1 MHEPHKSLCFRAGE
15 HHIASS
21 SYSTCIWLA
30 SDVSSLVSCTCC
42 DSISISLLKTTAI
55 LPLWQLTTLPL
66 CLPHTSSPHVTTI
79 LCRNLYKSWLPRLLI
94 FLNLFLSSA
103 ARVITEN
110 TNLTLSLLKIFL
122 MTDVGCLAT
131 NQSQRQS
138 CKPAYACALPT
149 STPQPAPGP
158 PHSPCSGHLG
168 AFSSPGCHRP
178 SSHGVCAASTA
189 WDSHPLPYT
198 D

>member
-1 MHEPHKSLCFRAGE
+1 M
-15 HHIASS
+15 
-21 SYSTCIWLA
+21 
-30 SDVSSLVSCTCC
+30 
-42 DSISISLLKTTAI
+42 
-55 LPLWQLTTLPL
+55 
-66 CLPHTSSPHVTTI
+66 
-79 LCRNLYKSWLPRLLI
+79 
-94 FLNLFLSSA
+94 
-103 ARVITEN
+103 
-110 TNLTLSLLKIFL
+110 SLLKIFL

-198 D
+198 HADPLGIPCMLNSLWVCFLGIQPATLIFSLRELFYLGQNDGYSLGDSLSDSFQGVLKVGNSCNSFLKNIYLFGCAVS